1 MEKEFNMFGRKISA
15 VVSDKDK
22 RAFKTQI
29 QKWMHGS
36 GVGQMTRG
44 DLGEYIFDVA
54 ATLKVDWDPIFDS
67 LEERKRLPRG

>member
-1 MEKEFNMFGRKISA
+1 
-15 VVSDKDK
+15 
-22 RAFKTQI
+22 
-29 QKWMHGS
+29 MHGS

-67 LEERKRLPRG
+67 LEERKRLPRGCRTVAAPSRAPATAKPTGRRHSAPSGR

>member
-1 MEKEFNMFGRKISA
+1 
-15 VVSDKDK
+15 
-22 RAFKTQI
+22 
-29 QKWMHGS
+29 MHGS

>member
-1 MEKEFNMFGRKISA
+1 
-15 VVSDKDK
+15 
-22 RAFKTQI
+22 
-29 QKWMHGS
+29 MHGS

-67 LEERKRLPRG
+67 LEERKRLPRGCHMVATPSRALPPANRASSRG